1 MRRIALLLA
10 WLAASVVLVIFLVPA
25 RAAAPTAAGLHKG
38 AGNGAAANEGVQLI
52 RRGGG
57 GFRGGGFR
65 GGGFRGGRAFR
76 GGFHGGRAFAFRGG
90 RAFRGGFHGGRAFAF
105 RGGRAFR
112 GGFHG
117 GRAFAFR
124 GGRTFHSGFRGR
136 RVWRGPRWGW
146 GVGAAALAAPYYY
159 GGYGCPL
166 VRRTVWTPYGWRVR
180 WVRRCY

>member
-38 AGNGAAANEGVQLI
+38 AGNGAAANEGVQLV
-52 RRGGG
+52 RRG
-57 GFRGGGFR
+57 GGGFR

-90 RAFRGGFHGGRAFAF
+90 RAFRGGFR
-105 RGGRAFR
+105 
-112 GGFHG
+112 G

-124 GGRTFHSGFRGR
+124 GGRTFRGGRAFAFRGGRVFHSGFRGR
-136 RVWRGPRWGW
+136 RVWRGPGWGW
-146 GVGAAALAAPYYY
+146 GWGAAALAAPYYY

>member
-38 AGNGAAANEGVQLI
+38 AGNGAAANEGVQLV

-76 GGFHGGRAFAFRGG
+76 GGFHGRRAFAFRGG
-90 RAFRGGFHGGRAFAF
+90 RAF
-105 RGGRAFR
+105 
-112 GGFHG
+112 
-117 GRAFAFR
+117 
-124 GGRTFHSGFRGR
+124 HSGFRGR
-136 RVWRGPRWGW
+136 RGWRGPGWGW

-159 GGYGCPL
+159 GGYNCPL
-166 VRRTVWTPYGWRVR
+166 VRRSVWTPYGWRIR

>member
-10 WLAASVVLVIFLVPA
+10 CLAASVALVIFLVPA
-25 RAAAPTAAGLHKG
+25 RAAAPTAAGLHKA
-38 AGNGAAANEGVQLI
+38 AGNGGAANEGVQLV

-90 RAFRGGFHGGRAFAF
+90 RAFRGGFHGRRAFAF
-105 RGGRAFR
+105 RGGRA
-112 GGFHG
+112 
-117 GRAFAFR
+117 
-124 GGRTFHSGFRGR
+124 FHSGFRGR

-146 GVGAAALAAPYYY
+146 GWGVGAAALAAPYYY
-159 GGYGCPL
+159 GGYSCPL

>member
-38 AGNGAAANEGVQLI
+38 AGNGAAANEGVQLV
-52 RRGGG
+52 RRG
-57 GFRGGGFR
+57 GGGFR

-90 RAFRGGFHGGRAFAF
+90 RAFRGGFHGRRAFAF
-105 RGGRAFR
+105 RGGRAF
-112 GGFHG
+112 
-117 GRAFAFR
+117 
-124 GGRTFHSGFRGR
+124 HSGFRGR
-136 RVWRGPRWGW
+136 RGWRGPGWGW

-159 GGYGCPL
+159 GGYNCPL
-166 VRRTVWTPYGWRVR
+166 VRRSVWTPYGWRIR